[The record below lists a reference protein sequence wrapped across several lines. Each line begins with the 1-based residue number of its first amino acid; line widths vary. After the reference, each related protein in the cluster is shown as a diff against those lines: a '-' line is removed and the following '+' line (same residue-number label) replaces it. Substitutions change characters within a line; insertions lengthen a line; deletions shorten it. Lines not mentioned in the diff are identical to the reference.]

1 MNLKQERKREK
12 QKLEKVLQGNSKDVE
27 VDERENKKTGRKQE
41 LTK

>member
-12 QKLEKVLQGNSKDVE
+12 WKLEKVLQGNSKDVE

>member
-12 QKLEKVLQGNSKDVE
+12 WKLEKVLQGNSKDVE
-27 VDERENKKTGRKQE
+27 VDERENKKSGRKQE